1 MSLYFYFVFLLLC
14 IYYMFLLRIFT
25 CYYVCLFLFIYFLYL
40 HKPFTVPPHACPLAL
55 KQPAPCLP
63 NPFLWLTSPLS
74 FPMHGKLLACPC
86 FLHLH
91 AYMDSLFFSFNK
103 NTVETESWRRLSH
116 LEPSP
121 CQTVSF
127 LPLNERW

>member
-40 HKPFTVPPHACPLAL
+40 HKPFTAPPHACPLAL

-63 NPFLWLTSPLS
+63 NPLLWLTSPLP
-74 FPMHGKLLACPC
+74 FPMHGKLNS
-86 FLHLH
+86 HLH
-91 AYMDSLFFSFNK
+91 VLSFSTCMPTWTAFFFHSIK
-103 NTVETESWRRLSH
+103 TLLRQKVGDVSATSSH
-116 LEPSP
+116 PHAKP
-121 CQTVSF
+121 CHF
-127 LPLNERW
+127 FH